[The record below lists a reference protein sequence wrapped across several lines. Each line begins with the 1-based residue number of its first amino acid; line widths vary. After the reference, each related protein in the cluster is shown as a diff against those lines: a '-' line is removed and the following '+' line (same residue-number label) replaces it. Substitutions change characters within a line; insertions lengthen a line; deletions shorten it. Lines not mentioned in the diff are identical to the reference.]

1 MSKPVHVEVKS
12 KYKDES
18 IDAMIRRFSR
28 KVKKQR
34 IIEKG
39 SERKRY
45 EKPSVK
51 RGKERKRRKKVM
63 EKIHKKLNYFMD
75 EQ

>member
-1 MSKPVHVEVKS
+1 MSKPVHVEVKP
-12 KYKDES
+12 KYRDES
-18 IDAMIRRFSR
+18 IDALIKRFSR
-28 KVKKQR
+28 KVKKER
-34 IIEKG
+34 IIEKCI
-39 SERKRY
+39 ERKRY

>member
-1 MSKPVHVEVKS
+1 MSKPIHVEIKP

-18 IDAMIRRFSR
+18 IDALIRRFSR

-34 IIEKG
+34 IIEKCI
-39 SERKRY
+39 ENKRY

-51 RGKERKRRKKVM
+51 RRKEKKRRKKVM
-63 EKIHKKLNYFMD
+63 DKIHKKHNYFMD
-75 EQ
+75 E